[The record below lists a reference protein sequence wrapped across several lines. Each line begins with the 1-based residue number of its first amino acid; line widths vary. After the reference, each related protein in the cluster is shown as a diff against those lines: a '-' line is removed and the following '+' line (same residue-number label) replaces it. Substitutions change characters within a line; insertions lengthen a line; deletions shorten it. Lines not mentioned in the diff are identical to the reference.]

1 MFLTNTNNKKTYM
14 KKFIITFIVS
24 FIVFYLLEHSISY
37 IFNIN
42 LHTLNF
48 GWLGWFG
55 FIFVYGLKYH
65 VLCCLIPLLITS
77 YKCRHKKCGHE
88 HCSTK

>member
-14 KKFIITFIVS
+14 KKFIITFILS

-37 IFNIN
+37 FFNIN
-42 LHTLNF
+42 LDTLNF

-55 FIFVYGLKYH
+55 FIFVYGFKYH
-65 VLCCLIPLLITS
+65 IFCCLIPLIYTS

-88 HCSTK
+88 HCSK